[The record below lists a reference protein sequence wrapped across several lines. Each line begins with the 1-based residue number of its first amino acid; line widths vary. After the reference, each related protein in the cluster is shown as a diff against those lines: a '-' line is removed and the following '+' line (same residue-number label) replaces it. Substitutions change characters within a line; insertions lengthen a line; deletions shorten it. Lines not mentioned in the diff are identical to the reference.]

1 MDDIPMNIPNT
12 PAELAAM
19 ASKKPSSPYADPR
32 VQAAMRAIGSDKGC
46 DLAHVQALA
55 EICISTLR
63 DNYEQ
68 MLDGTN
74 DEEVRAYYSAMIMS
88 LLGAEA
94 LVERANFI
102 SDYVDD

>member
-1 MDDIPMNIPNT
+1 MNTPNT

-19 ASKKPSSPYADPR
+19 ANGESTSPYQDFR
-32 VQAAMRAIGSDKGC
+32 VIAAMEAISPSKGC
-46 DLAHVQALA
+46 SLAHVQALA

-63 DNYEQ
+63 ENYDQ
-68 MLDGTN
+68 MFEASD
-74 DEEVRAYYSAMIMS
+74 DEEQRAYYSAMIMS
-88 LLGAEA
+88 LMGAEA

>member
-1 MDDIPMNIPNT
+1 MNTPNT

-19 ASKKPSSPYADPR
+19 ANGESTSPYQDFR
-32 VQAAMRAIGSDKGC
+32 VIAAMEAISPSKGC
-46 DLAHVQALA
+46 SLAHVQALA

-68 MLDGTN
+68 MS
-74 DEEVRAYYSAMIMS
+74 VRTKDDAEREYYNAMVTS

-94 LVERANFI
+94 LVERSTFVN
-102 SDYVDD
+102 DYCGD

>member
-1 MDDIPMNIPNT
+1 M
-12 PAELAAM
+12 
-19 ASKKPSSPYADPR
+19 K
-32 VQAAMRAIGSDKGC
+32 AIEPGTGC
-46 DLAHVQALA
+46 NLAHVQALA

-68 MLDGTN
+68 MLDETN
-74 DEEVRAYYSAMIMS
+74 DEEQRAYYSAMIMS
-88 LLGAEA
+88 LMGAEA

>member
-1 MDDIPMNIPNT
+1 MNIPNT

-19 ASKKPSSPYADPR
+19 ASKKPNSPYQDPR
-32 VQAAMRAIGSDKGC
+32 VIAAMKAIAPGTGC
-46 DLAHVQALA
+46 NLAHVQALA

-63 DNYEQ
+63 ENYDQ
-68 MLDGTN
+68 MFEASD
-74 DEEVRAYYSAMIMS
+74 DEEQRAYYSSMIMS

-102 SDYVDD
+102 SDYVDG

>member
-1 MDDIPMNIPNT
+1 MNIPNT

-32 VQAAMRAIGSDKGC
+32 VQAAMKSIAPCEGC

-74 DEEVRAYYSAMIMS
+74 DEELRSYYSLMIMS
-88 LLGAEA
+88 LMGAEA

-102 SDYVDD
+102 EDYRDG